1 MQQEYMSY
9 LEDLIQEYLPKYF
22 SEEELEELLG
32 AEDIPLTGP
41 NGLRKQLAEIDY
53 EFFARS
59 YFPEYCFLPP
69 CGFHREQYQE
79 MKWIEENSGG
89 IKEIIAA
96 PRESAKSTT
105 WNTIYTTNNIV
116 YKKKNYIVI
125 ISDTSTQAEDDLK
138 KVRETLEDNE
148 YILEDFGSLKGD
160 STWKNDAILTKNDV
174 LVIAR
179 GSGKKIRG
187 IKHKWYRPDLIILD
201 DVENDE
207 NVNSPEQR
215 RKLMNWFDK
224 VVTKAGSTYTDIIV
238 IGTILHYDSLLN
250 NLLQR
255 PGYRTKKYKA
265 VIKDSDSPLWVEW
278 EKIYTDLSN
287 PNRTDD
293 ARAFF
298 EAHKEE
304 MTAGVELIWPEAKDI
319 YYYKE
324 ALVNEGIAA
333 YNSEFQ
339 NDPVDPSE
347 SWVTPDDF
355 HYYDVLPPEEECI
368 FKAAVDP
375 SMGKNDTSDPS
386 AICTMARDK
395 NGYLY
400 VVESDN
406 ERRHPDK
413 IIQDLIDKQMRFNYQ
428 EVFAED
434 VQFQALMADNLRK
447 ESAKQGVYINVV
459 TQPKPRGDKHTRI
472 KQLQPLIKNGYIKF
486 HRSQKSLIE
495 QLIYLGKYKHD
506 DEADALQMVTALFVM
521 PEKEFEHSLM
531 PNLTGVKMRR

>member
-1 MQQEYMSY
+1 
-9 LEDLIQEYLPKYF
+9 F
-22 SEEELEELLG
+22 
-32 AEDIPLTGP
+32 
-41 NGLRKQLAEIDY
+41 
-53 EFFARS
+53 RS
-59 YFPEYCFLPP
+59 
-69 CGFHREQYQE
+69 
-79 MKWIEENSGG
+79 
-89 IKEIIAA
+89 
-96 PRESAKSTT
+96 
-105 WNTIYTTNNIV
+105 NIV

-293 ARAFF
+293 ARA
-298 EAHKEE
+298 
-304 MTAGVELIWPEAKDI
+304 
-319 YYYKE
+319 
-324 ALVNEGIAA
+324 
-333 YNSEFQ
+333 
-339 NDPVDPSE
+339 
-347 SWVTPDDF
+347 
-355 HYYDVLPPEEECI
+355 
-368 FKAAVDP
+368 
-375 SMGKNDTSDPS
+375 
-386 AICTMARDK
+386 
-395 NGYLY
+395 
-400 VVESDN
+400 
-406 ERRHPDK
+406 
-413 IIQDLIDKQMRFNYQ
+413 
-428 EVFAED
+428 
-434 VQFQALMADNLRK
+434 
-447 ESAKQGVYINVV
+447 
-459 TQPKPRGDKHTRI
+459 
-472 KQLQPLIKNGYIKF
+472 
-486 HRSQKSLIE
+486 
-495 QLIYLGKYKHD
+495 
-506 DEADALQMVTALFVM
+506 
-521 PEKEFEHSLM
+521 
-531 PNLTGVKMRR
+531 